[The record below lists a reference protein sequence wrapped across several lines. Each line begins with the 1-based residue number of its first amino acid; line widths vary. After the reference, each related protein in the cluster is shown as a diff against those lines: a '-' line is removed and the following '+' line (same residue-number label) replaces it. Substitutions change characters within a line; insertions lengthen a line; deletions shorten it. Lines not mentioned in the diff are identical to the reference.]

1 MKKAVEKFAY
11 FFLLTADVLFVLMM
25 MLAMYATLRHQNISV
40 GLNNQAWFAFNS
52 YTEILFYGAFFIS
65 AVLSIYAGTI
75 MLHRK
80 NRRGYALL
88 GLPVLMLI
96 FMIMSR

>member
-11 FFLLTADVLFVLMM
+11 FFLLTADVLFVLIM

-40 GLNNQAWFAFNS
+40 GLNNPAWYAFNS
-52 YTEILFYGAFFIS
+52 YTEILFYGAFFVS

-80 NRRGYALL
+80 NRLGY
-88 GLPVLMLI
+88 LPLVLPIVI
-96 FMIMSR
+96 FMFFWMG